1 MIIQEVIEIIEDY
14 FRLKRFE
21 ERLTNLENLVN
32 ALVKS
37 RAMDKQ
43 YTDADINGT
52 RQSVANITP
61 TVITEKA
68 YYGESEKTFY
78 DAPMGN
84 TSVYFSN
91 YTGAYSVNRVSNR
104 LIVSFDTLSE
114 PTDITISIQ

>member
-1 MIIQEVIEIIEDY
+1 MT
-14 FRLKRFE
+14 LE
-21 ERLTNLENLVN
+21 ERVRILEEQVRGLI
-32 ALVKS
+32 KS
-37 RAMDKQ
+37 RAMDKM

-78 DAPMGN
+78 DAPMGI

-91 YTGAYSVNRVSNR
+91 YKGAYSVNRVSNR

>member
-1 MIIQEVIEIIEDY
+1 MTEQY
-14 FRLKRFE
+14 LE
-21 ERLTNLENLVN
+21 ERIDKLEENLKIVADN
-32 ALVKS
+32 LNGLIKMVS
-37 RAMDKQ
+37 TLRTN
-43 YTDADINGT
+43 TDADINGT

-84 TSVYFSN
+84 VSVFFSN

>member
-1 MIIQEVIEIIEDY
+1 MNI
-14 FRLKRFE
+14 E
-21 ERLTNLENLVN
+21 ERVRILEEQVRGLIS
-32 ALVKS
+32 A
-37 RAMDKQ
+37 RAMDKF

-61 TVITEKA
+61 TVITERA

-84 TSVYFSN
+84 VSVFFSN

>member
-1 MIIQEVIEIIEDY
+1 MT
-14 FRLKRFE
+14 LE
-21 ERLTNLENLVN
+21 ERVRILEEEVGGLIS
-32 ALVKS
+32 A
-37 RAMDKQ
+37 RAKDKM

-61 TVITEKA
+61 TVIMEKA

-78 DAPMGN
+78 DAPMGI

>member
-1 MIIQEVIEIIEDY
+1 MNI
-14 FRLKRFE
+14 E
-21 ERLTNLENLVN
+21 ERVRILEEQVRGLIS
-32 ALVKS
+32 A
-37 RAMDKQ
+37 RAKDKM

-84 TSVYFSN
+84 VSVFFSN